1 MIKQNKMKK
10 LLLVL
15 VLSLICLIGSAQKT
29 MTSYALQIGHW
40 NSYSETYSWESLKF
54 CDVKFFFQG
63 DIIIAND
70 VAESTYYTYDVI
82 IQDDYSSSWN
92 AFDEQKRKCIV
103 SLVNGEEICFI
114 VIYNDVCYKYFV
126 TF

>member
-1 MIKQNKMKK
+1 MKK
-10 LLLVL
+10 LILSIAFMVMSLVL
-15 VLSLICLIGSAQKT
+15 YAQKT
-29 MTSYALQIGHW
+29 MNSYALQIGHW

-92 AFDEQKRKCIV
+92 AFDEQKRKCI
-103 SLVNGEEICFI
+103 SE
-114 VIYNDVCYKYFV
+114 
-126 TF
+126 